1 MSKRLLCILGGIV
14 LSLATV
20 STVLAQ
26 TTQTTT
32 TTTKTTAVQN
42 ADGSW
47 TVVEY
52 PVDKEVVVDL
62 APSTKTITTM
72 ARARVLRSA
81 NGTVITVDPA
91 AFAGVTGNYNLYA
104 VDPMGHVTMLGPI
117 NSTSTSPLTYNT
129 NLGQFMLVVSPENN
143 LTTFAPNTTVA
154 YRSAVPEGFAVIP
167 VAQSGSKDGAP
178 IGERVSATTTSGTTP
193 TYNVPMLGIPGFR
206 RGTDTHL
213 KVHFPALADSRAN
226 IFLEPRKDGPT
237 QIKLRFH
244 SLTRVPANTRLVLW
258 AVGPDNTYARLGQV
272 INTGKRNEAQ
282 IQTETNLKDFGL
294 IVTMEDA
301 DSAQQP
307 AGQIYATIER

>member
-52 PVDKEVVVDL
+52 PVDKEVTVDL

-91 AFAGVTGNYNLYA
+91 GFAGATGNYNLYA
-104 VDPMGHVTMLGPI
+104 VDPMGHVSLLGPI
-117 NSTSTSPLTYNT
+117 NATSTSPLTYNT
-129 NLGQFMLVVSPENN
+129 NLDKFMLVVSPEGN
-143 LTTFAPNTTVA
+143 LTTYAPDTTVA

-178 IGERVSATTTSGTTP
+178 IG
-193 TYNVPMLGIPGFR
+193 
-206 RGTDTHL
+206 
-213 KVHFPALADSRAN
+213 
-226 IFLEPRKDGPT
+226 
-237 QIKLRFH
+237 
-244 SLTRVPANTRLVLW
+244 
-258 AVGPDNTYARLGQV
+258 
-272 INTGKRNEAQ
+272 
-282 IQTETNLKDFGL
+282 
-294 IVTMEDA
+294 
-301 DSAQQP
+301 
-307 AGQIYATIER
+307 